1 MNNFRISNTTARWIY
16 WGMFV
21 YILATISTATL
32 IISFHIHPTYS
43 APLLCVYTLIIFTT
57 MMIQPV
63 ACWFKYQAR
72 KGLPHGNQ

>member
-57 MMIQPV
+57 MMIQPFRHLV
-63 ACWFKYQAR
+63 KRAR
-72 KGLPHGNQ
+72 KGLSYGNQ